1 MKLITEQ
8 DIKNIVEE
16 AINVLFERHV
26 IKVPHND
33 APPMEGDNVP
43 PPPPM
48 DEPPMEDDPMGQEPL
63 MDEPPMED
71 DGVSDNGGVNQEII
85 DAISKLSMEDQNA
98 VLKYAK
104 SMTDD
109 SSNADGNMNAEPP
122 MDNSDEQ
129 MPMEGR
135 RISKKRINELFQDL
149 TTYDNERIRDTKK
162 ITNKKMVKGNPFLS
176 GRK

>member
-16 AINVLFERHV
+16 AINVLFEKHV

-33 APPMEGDNVP
+33 VPPMGGDDVP

-48 DEPPMEDDPMGQEPL
+48 DEPPMEDDPMGQEPP
-63 MDEPPMED
+63 MDEPPME
-71 DGVSDNGGVNQEII
+71 GNEDNGGVNQEII
-85 DAISKLSMEDQNA
+85 DVISKLNMEDQNA

-104 SMTDD
+104 SMADD
-109 SSNADGNMNAEPP
+109 SSNMDANMDVTPP
-122 MDNSDEQ
+122 MGDNDGQ

-135 RISKKRINELFQDL
+135 RISKKRINELFQDF
-149 TTYDNERIRDTKK
+149 TTDDGDRIRDTKK
-162 ITNKKMVKGNPFLS
+162 ITNKKMKKGNPFLS
-176 GRK
+176 GRQ